1 MKKLKEVRRK
11 ITHKGERQSD
21 DGHKRIAI
29 SVRLTEARNDIPDDE
44 KESIEIETEVYVPKS
59 ELRTIEKVAMNE
71 DYDAREFG
79 LLVYDEVYRWA
90 LLLER
95 VERLRHKQ
103 LEADNDEE
111 TLESYYAGLGE

>member
-1 MKKLKEVRRK
+1 MCLKANFVLLKKLLLK
-11 ITHKGERQSD
+11 
-21 DGHKRIAI
+21 
-29 SVRLTEARNDIPDDE
+29 
-44 KESIEIETEVYVPKS
+44 
-59 ELRTIEKVAMNE
+59 E